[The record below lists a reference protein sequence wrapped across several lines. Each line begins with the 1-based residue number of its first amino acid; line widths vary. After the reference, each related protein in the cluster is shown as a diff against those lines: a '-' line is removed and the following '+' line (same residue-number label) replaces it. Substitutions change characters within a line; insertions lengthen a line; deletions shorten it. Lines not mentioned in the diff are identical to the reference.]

1 MRYTINN
8 KAEML
13 ITIPSMINYKALERI
28 KIGAYQWESCNM
40 YEIKAKYDH
49 TYTIIIFIDVV
60 IK

>member
-40 YEIKAKYDH
+40 YEIKAKYDQ
-49 TYTIIIFIDVV
+49 V